1 MSYFG
6 GQVASFGGTAY
17 PAGDNSLHRVGS
29 HSSRS
34 ERYDYDSCN
43 STSLAMLK

>member
-6 GQVASFGGTAY
+6 GQVAFFGGTAY

-29 HSSRS
+29 PSSRS
-34 ERYDYDSCN
+34 ERYDCDSCN